1 MKIFPKIFNLLNK
14 SEKILFFFLFLFM
27 VINSLLEIV
36 GIGLLIPLIGIL
48 IDKNDFNFFNQYS
61 FFYKDLIN
69 SDLLKLNNL
78 TVLILFIFFIKNIL
92 IFFYI
97 FLQGKFVSKIKKRI
111 VHNVYQNYI
120 FQDYNYFMSKN
131 SSEIIK
137 NINESQ
143 SISVAILSLMT
154 ILLEFLLIIF
164 MCYFLLSLNFNIT
177 LLIILFFTIVIIFF
191 YYLTKKKLYTWGNNR
206 HILDGVLKK
215 NIYENIANIKE
226 IKVYH
231 NENFFINI
239 VSKINK
245 NLASLE
251 LKVDLFQQSPRL
263 VIEFLSITFLC
274 AVIFFK
280 ADVNNNSEFV
290 LLITVYV
297 MALVR
302 LMPSATRVSS
312 ALQRLKFHSP
322 QINLVYDLLNLKV
335 RSNSLNKI
343 DYNLILKNI
352 KILNLSFRHKESN
365 KKIFNEANLNLK
377 VGTINCIIGENGSGK
392 STLSNL
398 LLGLL
403 QQDSGKILIN
413 NKIFSTKS
421 NNKYFN
427 VGYVPQH
434 IYLLD
439 DTIKKNIFFGSDNS
453 NNENSDLKL
462 IDFYIKKIHLGD
474 FINNLPKGINT
485 VIGERG
491 IKISGGQIQKIG
503 ILRALIRN
511 PNFLILDEFNSNL
524 DKSSENIIMK
534 YLSEIKKNKII
545 IIISHKKNVFKYCDN
560 IFKIDSMKIKK
571 I

>member
-398 LLGLL
+398 LLGLRT
-403 QQDSGKILIN
+403 S
-413 NKIFSTKS
+413 
-421 NNKYFN
+421 
-427 VGYVPQH
+427 
-434 IYLLD
+434 
-439 DTIKKNIFFGSDNS
+439 
-453 NNENSDLKL
+453 
-462 IDFYIKKIHLGD
+462 
-474 FINNLPKGINT
+474 
-485 VIGERG
+485 
-491 IKISGGQIQKIG
+491 
-503 ILRALIRN
+503 
-511 PNFLILDEFNSNL
+511 
-524 DKSSENIIMK
+524 
-534 YLSEIKKNKII
+534 
-545 IIISHKKNVFKYCDN
+545 
-560 IFKIDSMKIKK
+560 
-571 I
+571 